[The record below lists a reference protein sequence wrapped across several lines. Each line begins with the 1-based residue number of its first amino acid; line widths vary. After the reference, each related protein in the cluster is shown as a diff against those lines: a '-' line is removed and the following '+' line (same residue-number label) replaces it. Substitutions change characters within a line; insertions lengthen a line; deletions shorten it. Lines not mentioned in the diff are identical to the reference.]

1 MNRLFLLSLCLLV
14 ASCARNNDPV
24 AQHAGR
30 WLLVNYWAQWCKPCR
45 EEIPHLNA
53 FATQHQAT
61 TSVAGVNFDGL
72 SGEALQKQASALG
85 ITFELMEVD
94 PAQLGHW
101 PKPEVLPT
109 TQLIDPQGKLVRTL
123 TGPQTLES
131 LVQALKDAQANK

>member
-1 MNRLFLLSLCLLV
+1 MTRLLLLSLCLLV
-14 ASCARNNDPV
+14 ASCARNDDPV

-53 FATQHQAT
+53 FAARHQT
-61 TSVAGVNFDGL
+61 TISVAGVNFDGI

-85 ITFELMEVD
+85 IAFELMEVD

-101 PKPEVLPT
+101 PRPEVLPT
-109 TQLIDPQGKLVRTL
+109 TQLVDPQGRLVLTL
-123 TGPQTLES
+123 TGPQTEES
-131 LVQALKDAQANK
+131 LTRALEQAQGK